1 MRHARMISTGSYIPA
16 RIMTNADFDQLL
28 GEPVG
33 DWLVEN
39 VGIRER
45 HFMAEDQVTSDLAV
59 AGFAAVACRDPSS
72 TDLM

>member
-1 MRHARMISTGSYIPA
+1 
-16 RIMTNADFDQLL
+16 MTNADFDQLL

-45 HFMAEDQVTSDLAV
+45 HFMAEEQVLSLIHI
-59 AGFAAVACRDPSS
+59 
-72 TDLM
+72 